1 MKFGRPGTANTLPPL
16 PVATIVLPPIRAPGS
31 RAARSA
37 ANGVALDVAESPK
50 QPSTT
55 ATSTTASRRIPDID
69 LLSGRFQTGPRAPA
83 NRGAILAHRGNPRPN
98 GAAKESNLPSGGLPR
113 PAGFED
119 RLRSSSACVR
129 ARLRRLA
136 CAH

>member
-1 MKFGRPGTANTLPPL
+1 MMKFGRPGTANTLPPL

-37 ANGVALDVAESPK
+37 ATGVALDVAESPK

-69 LLSGRFQTGPRAPA
+69 LLIRGRFQTGPRAPA
-83 NRGAILAHRGNPRPN
+83 NRGADPRTPRQPPAERSGEGIEPSKR
-98 GAAKESNLPSGGLPR
+98 GAAPPCR
-113 PAGFED
+113 F
-119 RLRSSSACVR
+119 
-129 ARLRRLA
+129 
-136 CAH
+136 